1 MKTRIT
7 GTLER
12 TSNSRSREVIDRLSA
27 IQDTTINIGFFAG
40 TQYPDGT
47 PVAAVAKWNNDGT
60 DRIPERPFFSK
71 GILIGRMS
79 SKVIFEE
86 LFPQYMSGEI
96 DLKSLQAAI
105 GGQYVDSIVQVIDS
119 DVPPPNA
126 PSTWERKM
134 IKGLNKRGQKQFK
147 ALKGEDY
154 QKALETMDE
163 KYTSGKSEG
172 KYKYRSNQGGGSP
185 KTLINTGLMRQSVEW
200 RVQG

>member
-1 MKTRIT
+1 MKTSII
-7 GTLER
+7 GTLEK
-12 TSNSRSREVIDRLSA
+12 SANSRNKEIIKKLSD

-71 GILIGRMS
+71 GMLIGRMS
-79 SKVIFEE
+79 ARNVFEE
-86 LFPQYMSGEI
+86 MFPEYISGEVN
-96 DLKSLQAAI
+96 LKALQAAI
-105 GGQYVDSIVQVIDS
+105 GETYQNAIVQAIDS
-119 DVPPPNA
+119 NVPPPNA

-134 IKGLNKRGQKQFK
+134 LKGLKKSGQKKFK
-147 ALKGEDY
+147 ALKGDDY
-154 QKALETMDE
+154 QKAIEAMDE

-185 KTLINTGLMRQSVEW
+185 KTLIDTGLMRQSVEW
-200 RVQG
+200 RVV